1 MENDDVLYEV
11 KPKFNLLYELTM
23 PSGKKM
29 KSSFI
34 SLVVVIIIKIILS
47 VLENYLLK
55 MDRISQYVNNVYE
68 IVNIIMAILIAFLAI
83 VFVIRIIMQIL
94 DYNGTSYKFTSN
106 SMIYESKFLN
116 QTKKTIEYANIKE
129 VEIRKRILDRIFN
142 YGIIIIY
149 TNAEKTYGG
158 ATVLY
163 AIKNAQDVYENIESL
178 IHTGKI
184 EEEPIK
190 INNDEDNKKE
200 ESFKVKEENKEEY
213 GNLNSN
219 DDINPVSENNEENN
233 QNS

>member
-11 KPKFNLLYELTM
+11 KPKFNFLYELTM

-219 DDINPVSENNEENN
+219 DDINPVSENN
-233 QNS
+233 